1 MDDKLFSPTID
12 NGESKI
18 NPQSPDSII
27 KFIDADVE
35 KQKIKKEAEKEERGL
50 LGRLWGSIEHSSN
63 NIAGLFIILLF
74 LVGLLYTI
82 WMLCVDS
89 CDNHKKILEFWAM
102 LTPLMTLALGYIF
115 GRGQSE

>member
-1 MDDKLFSPTID
+1 MDSKLVPPTID

-18 NPQSPDSII
+18 NPLPPESIGKI
-27 KFIDADVE
+27 IDADVE

-50 LGRLWGSIEHSSN
+50 LGKLWGSIEHSSN

-74 LVGLLYTI
+74 IIGLLYTI
-82 WMLCVDS
+82 WMLCINS
-89 CDNHKKILEFWAM
+89 CNNHKLVIEFWGM

-115 GRGQSE
+115 GRGQSN